1 MRPIFLHP
9 VMGGDGNNWR
19 EPMMKYVDD
28 YCGDMDD
35 VPMHFHLHFLHA
47 SEILGCRHPD
57 PIVRSWRGKCY
68 ASIVDAMH
76 LCPESL
82 KALNDRLS
90 M

>member
-47 SEILGCRHPD
+47 AQILGQRHPTLK
-57 PIVRSWRGKCY
+57 VRLWWRQACMK
-68 ASIVDAMH
+68 ITVAMH
-76 LCPESL
+76 LRPEPRD
-82 KALNDRLS
+82 ALDARLS